1 MTYCVHYLLQ
11 RASDN
16 SPVRHVINDV
26 PGASPIE
33 AEENARKWVDSQGH
47 TYVETVRL
55 VDTTA

>member
-16 SPVRHVINDV
+16 SPVRHVINEV
-26 PGASPIE
+26 PGTPPIE
-33 AEENARKWVDSQGH
+33 AEENARKWVDSQGL

-55 VDTTA
+55 VVTTT